1 MTGRLFLGWTPKG
14 AVVYTSRQSR
24 TLVRPALRGV
34 GFLGREVRMNRL
46 FLAAVAGAALLVTPA
61 AQAQVPA
68 APPPPV
74 PVQAPTGGFHTHDGF
89 YLHLEGGFGSL
100 GTKASQAGTSMELSG
115 GAGEF
120 AVGVGYAVTPNLILG
135 GQFWGMNASSPTVKL
150 NGSDLGSASGSIGL
164 SAFGFE
170 ATYYFTDLGLYL
182 SAVPS
187 FGTLSASGSGSS
199 GSTKSG
205 FAIKLAVGKEWWVSD
220 NWGIGLNA
228 QYAHSSNEDSGTN
241 PPTWATNYFGVAFS
255 ATYN

>member
-1 MTGRLFLGWTPKG
+1 MAPKG
-14 AVVYTSRQSR
+14 AFVYTSRQSR
-24 TLVRPALRGV
+24 TFVRPALRGV
-34 GFLGREVRMNRL
+34 GFLGWEVRMNRL

-61 AQAQVPA
+61 ARAQVPA
-68 APPPPV
+68 APPPPM
-74 PVQAPTGGFHTHDGF
+74 PVQAPTGGFHTHDGG

-100 GTKASQAGTSMELSG
+100 GSKADLGGTSMEVSG
-115 GAGEF
+115 TGGEF
-120 AVGVGYAVTPNLILG
+120 AIGAGYAVTPNLILG
-135 GQFWGMNASSPTVKL
+135 GQLWGVSVSSPTVKVGGL
-150 NGSDLGSASGSIGL
+150 EGTASGSAGL
-164 SAFGFE
+164 TAFGLE
-170 ATYYFTDLGLYL
+170 ATYYFTEVGVYL

-199 GSTKSG
+199 GSTQSG

-241 PPTWATNYFGVAFS
+241 PLTWATNYFGVAFS